1 VSFGGIRAVDRVSI
15 SVQPNE
21 ILGILGPNG
30 AGKTTLFDLLSGF
43 VPVASGC
50 IMLGKADVTELG
62 ADGRARKGL
71 GRSFQDARLFPSMT
85 VEEAIAVSLERWVTA
100 RDPISAALHLPHVQD
115 SELKVRKRVAE
126 LIELLGLGAYR
137 AKFVQELSTGSRR
150 VVDLAGLL
158 GHRPS
163 VILLD
168 EPSSGIAQREVEALG
183 PMLNRIREQT
193 GASLI
198 VIEHDMPL
206 LRTVSDRL
214 VAMDQGAVI
223 CEGRPDDVLADP
235 VVIESYLGPDDTA
248 INRSSTTAVP
258 RP

>member
-1 VSFGGIRAVDRVSI
+1 VTLDVAKGEIVGII
-15 SVQPNE
+15 
-21 ILGILGPNG
+21 GPNG
-30 AGKTTLFDLLSGF
+30 AGKTTLFDVISGF
-43 VPVASGC
+43 TPEQSGRVL
-50 IMLGKADVTELG
+50 LGGTDITGLPTHR
-62 ADGRARKGL
+62 RARHGL
-71 GRSFQDARLFPSMT
+71 GRSFQDARLFPAMT

-137 AKFVQELSTGSRR
+137 SKFVQELSTGSRR

-248 INRSSTTAVP
+248 INRSSTTAFP